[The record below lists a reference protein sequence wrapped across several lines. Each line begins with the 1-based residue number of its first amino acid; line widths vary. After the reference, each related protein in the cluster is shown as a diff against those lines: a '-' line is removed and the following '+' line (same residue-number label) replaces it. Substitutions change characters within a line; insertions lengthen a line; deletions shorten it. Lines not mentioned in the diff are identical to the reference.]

1 MEKVVVKIELERD
14 DISTMMHLIGSR
26 LSDEQ
31 WEQMKGKE
39 CVMGDEDMD
48 DQAIQMKLA
57 FAAIAISKLLKK
69 E

>member
-14 DISTMMHLIGSR
+14 DISTMMHLIGSK
-26 LSDEQ
+26 LSDEH

-39 CVMGDEDMD
+39 CVMD

>member
-14 DISTMMHLIGSR
+14 DISTMMHLIGSK

-48 DQAIQMKLA
+48 DQAIQMKLT
-57 FAAIAISKLLKK
+57 FSAIAVSKLLKEK
-69 E
+69 

>member
-1 MEKVVVKIELERD
+1 MD
-14 DISTMMHLIGSR
+14 
-26 LSDEQ
+26 
-31 WEQMKGKE
+31 
-39 CVMGDEDMD
+39 DEDMD

>member
-14 DISTMMHLIGSR
+14 DISTMMHLIGSE

-39 CVMGDEDMD
+39 CVMDDEDMD
-48 DQAIQMKLA
+48 DEGIQMKLA
-57 FAAIAISKLLKK
+57 FAAIGISKLLKK

>member
-14 DISTMMHLIGSR
+14 DISTMMRLIGYK

-39 CVMGDEDMD
+39 CVMCDEDMD
-48 DQAIQMKLA
+48 GQALQMKLA
-57 FAAIAISKLLKK
+57 LGAFAAVKLLK
-69 E
+69 EE

>member
-14 DISTMMHLIGSR
+14 DISTMIHLIGSK

-39 CVMGDEDMD
+39 CVMDDEDMD
-48 DQAIQMKLA
+48 DQAIKMKLA
-57 FAAIAISKLLKK
+57 FSAIAVSKLLEKK
-69 E
+69 

>member
-14 DISTMMHLIGSR
+14 DISTMMHLVGSK

-31 WEQMKGKE
+31 CEQMKGKE
-39 CVMGDEDMD
+39 CVMGDEDMG

-57 FAAIAISKLLKK
+57 FSAITVSKLLKEK
-69 E
+69 